1 MIDKSSYKTG
11 FIAKKI
17 GMPAVLFYIKK
28 HRGCWAKIEVER
40 ILAVIENEEKE
51 DHELGQ
57 IMRTLEKE
65 SNYMSYDDLKIEMGW
80 NLEL

>member
-1 MIDKSSYKTG
+1 M
-11 FIAKKI
+11 
-17 GMPAVLFYIKK
+17 
-28 HRGCWAKIEVER
+28 ER